1 MVNGKSQTLVI
12 SLVRRK
18 KMSKKKGARQRFKKR
33 KSYLRWLGIF
43 MILGFLILASP
54 IYTHKKVDIPDEVS
68 TNAFLN
74 TKELTMVSKE
84 KGANQQLVFEFAID
98 DEDQSSLKEL
108 ANLNYRVEVKTAKGD
123 YQAIKAKVIKVSN
136 DYFAVKLS
144 HVPEEY
150 IAMRLTIIPEKIDP
164 KVDMQEPQDLIY
176 YVHEDKVKDQVK
188 DEVKDE
194 DYEQHAMNYKVKGY
208 KKEQKAAQK
217 QIESF
222 QATID
227 LNEELVKK
235 LKDQLPYQVADD
247 QENTENKINSYQ
259 QEIETSKTQMKDQEE
274 IIQKLQ
280 EKIDRMTKENI

>member
-1 MVNGKSQTLVI
+1 
-12 SLVRRK
+12 
-18 KMSKKKGARQRFKKR
+18 MSKKKGARQRFKKR

-43 MILGFLILASP
+43 MIIGFLILASP

-98 DEDQSSLKEL
+98 DEDQSLLKEL

-123 YQAIKAKVIKVSN
+123 YQAIRAKVIKVSD
-136 DYFAVKLS
+136 DYFAVKLT

-188 DEVKDE
+188 DE
-194 DYEQHAMNYKVKGY
+194 DYEQHAINYKVKGY

-274 IIQKLQ
+274 SIQKLQ

>member
-1 MVNGKSQTLVI
+1 MVNGKSLTLVI

-18 KMSKKKGARQRFKKR
+18 KMSKKKGERQRFKKR

-54 IYTHKKVDIPDEVS
+54 IYTNQKVDIPDEVS

-98 DEDQSSLKEL
+98 DEDQSLLKEL

-123 YQAIKAKVIKVSN
+123 YQAIRAKVIKVSD

-188 DEVKDE
+188 DE
-194 DYEQHAMNYKVKGY
+194 DYEQHAINYKVKGY

-217 QIESF
+217 QMESF

-280 EKIDRMTKENI
+280 EKIDRMTKEKI

>member
-1 MVNGKSQTLVI
+1 MGNGKSQTLVV
-12 SLVRRK
+12 SLDRRR
-18 KMSKKKGARQRFKKR
+18 KMSKKKKPRERFRRR
-33 KSYLRWLGIF
+33 KSYLQWLGIF

-54 IYTHKKVDIPDEVS
+54 IYTHQKVDIPDEVS
-68 TNAFLN
+68 KNAFLN

-98 DEDQSSLKEL
+98 DEDQSLLKEL

-123 YQAIKAKVIKVSN
+123 YQAIKAKVIKVSD

-164 KVDMQEPQDLIY
+164 KVDMQEPQDLIF
-176 YVHEDKVKDQVK
+176 YVHEDKIKDH
-188 DEVKDE
+188 VKDE
-194 DYEQHAMNYKVKGY
+194 DYEQHAINYKVKGY

-247 QENTENKINSYQ
+247 QENTENKINGYQ

>member
-1 MVNGKSQTLVI
+1 MGNGKSQTLVI
-12 SLVRRK
+12 SLDRRR
-18 KMSKKKGARQRFKKR
+18 KMSKKKKPRERFRRR
-33 KSYLRWLGIF
+33 KSYLQWLGIF

-54 IYTHKKVDIPDEVS
+54 IYTHQKVDIPDEVS
-68 TNAFLN
+68 KNAFLN

-98 DEDQSSLKEL
+98 DEDQSLLKEL

-123 YQAIKAKVIKVSN
+123 YQAIKAKVIKVSD

-164 KVDMQEPQDLIY
+164 KVDMQEPQDLIF
-176 YVHEDKVKDQVK
+176 YVHEDKIKDH
-188 DEVKDE
+188 VKDE
-194 DYEQHAMNYKVKGY
+194 DYEQHAINYKVKGY

-227 LNEELVKK
+227 LNEELVEK

-247 QENTENKINSYQ
+247 QENTENKINGYQ

>member
-18 KMSKKKGARQRFKKR
+18 KMSKKKGAIQRFKKR

-84 KGANQQLVFEFAID
+84 KGANQRLVFEFAID
-98 DEDQSSLKEL
+98 DDDQSLLKEL

-123 YQAIKAKVIKVSN
+123 YQAIKAEVIKVSD

-164 KVDMQEPQDLIY
+164 KVDMQELQDLIFY
-176 YVHEDKVKDQVK
+176 IHEDKVKDH
-188 DEVKDE
+188 VKDE
-194 DYEQHAMNYKVKGY
+194 DYEQHAINYKVKGY

-235 LKDQLPYQVADD
+235 LKDQLPYQVAED

-274 IIQKLQ
+274 SIQKLQ
-280 EKIDRMTKENI
+280 EKIDRMTKKNI